1 MNNKVSISFYGGAQE
16 VTGACYL
23 LETPKSKILI
33 DCGLFQGYRFA
44 DEKNKELFPFDASE
58 LDALII
64 THAHIDHIGRIP
76 KLYKEGFRG
85 KIYSTFATKDIF
97 EVSILDAFMLME
109 NESRHEKEEPI
120 YSKEDLEGSLKLF
133 NTLEYHRKTT
143 INDVTFELL
152 NAGHILG
159 SSFIKIEIG
168 GKKILFSGD
177 IGHKESV
184 LLPPHDDLRDINFL
198 VIESAYGKS
207 THKHIQDKALFLER
221 AIEDVTRQKGVL
233 MIPVFATE
241 RTQDILF
248 EINSMLA
255 FKRIP
260 EIPVFLDSPL
270 AIKITGV
277 FKKHTELYTDEV
289 KNLLKEHRHLFDF
302 KHLKMSETKEDSMA
316 INEVPPPKVVLAGS
330 GMMTGGRI
338 QHHLIRYLPD
348 LKSILLI
355 VGWQAAGS
363 IGRRILDK
371 APEVKIRGVNVPV
384 KADIRIIDGYS
395 AHADEPELRDVIS
408 KTKDT
413 LEKVFVVQG
422 EPDAA
427 ISLAQNIKDHFG
439 IWAKAPTY
447 GEKYELNL

>member
-1 MNNKVSISFYGGAQE
+1 MNNNVSISFYGGAQE

-23 LETPKSKILI
+23 LETPESKILI

-44 DEKNKELFPFDASE
+44 DEKNREPFPFPVKD
-58 LDALII
+58 LDALIV

-85 KIYSTFATKDIF
+85 KIFSTDATKDL
-97 EVSILDAFMLME
+97 VDTMLLDAFMLME
-109 NESRHEKEEPI
+109 NESKREKEEPI
-120 YSKEDLEGSLKLF
+120 YSKEDLYSSLSLF
-133 NTLEYHRKTT
+133 SAIEYYRKETLKD
-143 INDVTFELL
+143 ITFEFL

-159 SSFIKIEIG
+159 SSFVKIETG
-168 GKKILFSGD
+168 DKKIIFTGD
-177 IGHKESV
+177 VGHKESV
-184 LLPPHDDLRDINFL
+184 LLPPHDDLRNVNIL
-198 VIESAYGKS
+198 VIESAYGNR
-207 THKHIQDKALFLER
+207 THKHMGDKALFLER

-270 AIKITGV
+270 AIKITEV
-277 FKKHTELYTDEV
+277 FKRHSELYTDEV
-289 KNLLKEHRHLFDF
+289 RSLLKEHRHLFDF
-302 KHLKMSETKEDSMA
+302 KHLKMSETKEDSVA

-348 LKSILLI
+348 PASILLI

-371 APEVKIRGVNVPV
+371 APEVKIRGINVPV
-384 KADIRIIDGYS
+384 KADVRIVDGYS

-422 EPDAA
+422 EPDAS
-427 ISLAQNIKDHFG
+427 ISLAQNTKDHFG
-439 IWAKAPTY
+439 LWAKAPLY
-447 GEKYELNL
+447 GEKYEL